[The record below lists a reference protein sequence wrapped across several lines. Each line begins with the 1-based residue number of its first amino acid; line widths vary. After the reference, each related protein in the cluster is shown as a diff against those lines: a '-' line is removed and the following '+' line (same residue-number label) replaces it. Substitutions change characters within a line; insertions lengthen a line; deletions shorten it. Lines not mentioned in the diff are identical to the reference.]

1 MVQLGENAK
10 KALNEFMGE
19 GVHKVTILGVLAGV
33 NENTGSEYF
42 EFGIQSEDGIIGEV
56 KVYWT
61 EKAQQYSFNTVRDI
75 FVHNAKEENKAKVR
89 EMVDAVADTD
99 SLLKLCQENL
109 EGKEAWYKV
118 EKSGTQYSDPVTGE
132 MKNSYNR
139 NLYGYEPQMKNKSD
153 EQILDDIKNGTPVDV
168 SEIPFE

>member
-1 MVQLGENAK
+1 MVQFSDNAK
-10 KALNEFMGE
+10 KELNQFLGE
-19 GVHKVTILGVLAGV
+19 GVHKVTILGVLPGTS
-33 NENTGSEYF
+33 ENTGSEYF
-42 EFGIQSEDGIIGEV
+42 EFGIQNEDGIIGDV

-61 EKAQQYSFNTVRDI
+61 EKSEQYSFNTIRDI
-75 FVHNAKEENKAKVR
+75 FVHNAKPENKEKVR
-89 EMVDAVADTD
+89 AMVDAVKDTD
-99 SLLKLCQENL
+99 ELLKLCQDNL

-118 EKSGTQYSDPVTGE
+118 EKSGTQYTNQAGE
-132 MKNSYNR
+132 LKDSYNR